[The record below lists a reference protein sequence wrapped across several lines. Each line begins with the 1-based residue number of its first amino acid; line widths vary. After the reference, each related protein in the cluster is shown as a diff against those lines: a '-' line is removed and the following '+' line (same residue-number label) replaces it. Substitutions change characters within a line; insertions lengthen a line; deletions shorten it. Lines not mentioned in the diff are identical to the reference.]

1 MNPHDNVRPKYD
13 PNALVDFQH
22 YQQVKKD
29 ATHTAIHV
37 LAMSPDGV
45 IDATQA
51 TALTVWTHPFKGSVF
66 LVGLITLPLI
76 AFWFIWSLIVGA
88 FAPARIAETAP
99 VSQRMGNAV
108 GRLTHGVAT
117 ASWEVAKPG
126 LGVAFASY
134 YAGQSAN
141 VNSQSTPAQTLPG
154 VVQVSSLGNA
164 TNQTQNTGLSEEQ
177 KRAIEGFLK

>member
-22 YQQVKKD
+22 YQQVKED

-45 IDATQA
+45 IDASKA
-51 TALTVWTHPFKGSVF
+51 TALTVRNHPFKGSVF

-76 AFWFIWSLIVGA
+76 LFGFLWSLIVGA

-99 VSQRMGNAV
+99 VPQRMGNAV
-108 GRLTHGVAT
+108 GRFTHGVAT
-117 ASWEVAKPG
+117 ASWTVAKPG
-126 LGVAFASY
+126 LGTAFAGY
-134 YAGQSAN
+134 YAGQSAS
-141 VNSQSTPAQTLPG
+141 VNGQSTPAQTLPG
-154 VVQVSSLGNA
+154 VVQVSSFSSSSESL
-164 TNQTQNTGLSEEQ
+164 NTGLSEEQ
-177 KRAIEGFLK
+177 QRAIEGFLK

>member
-1 MNPHDNVRPKYD
+1 MNPHENVRPKYD
-13 PNALVDFQH
+13 PNALIDFQH

-45 IDATQA
+45 IDASKA
-51 TALTVWTHPFKGSVF
+51 TALTVRTHPFKGSVF
-66 LVGLITLPLI
+66 LVGLITLPIL

-88 FAPARIAETAP
+88 FAPAQIAETAP
-99 VSQRMGNAV
+99 LPQRAGNAV
-108 GRLTHGVAT
+108 GRFTNAVAT

-134 YAGQSAN
+134 YAGQS
-141 VNSQSTPAQTLPG
+141 VSVPGQSSPAQTPPG
-154 VVQVSSLGNA
+154 VVQVSTLGNA
-164 TNQTQNTGLSEEQ
+164 SQSQNKGLSEAQ
-177 KRAIEGFLK
+177 QRAIENFLK